1 MTDKRPLSEILTRLY
16 FWGWVGLAPLT
27 IIFGLITLVSYNWQ
41 FRYFLKGLWIG
52 LVNLG
57 ILWTGIFLLIV
68 IGHVVVSTIWRFIES
83 GNQNREHVVRTFGE
97 EFREVY
103 GLGWTILI
111 VIGFISEFLAES
123 YGFSGGLFAVVAFG
137 FLPMTV
143 IAALLAYIWG
153 RAR

>member
-1 MTDKRPLSEILTRLY
+1 MTDKRPLSEVLTRLY
-16 FWGWVGLAPLT
+16 FLGWVGLSPLVL
-27 IIFGLITLVSYNWQ
+27 IFGLIAWASYNWQ
-41 FRYFLKGLWIG
+41 FRYFLVGLKIG

-68 IGHVVVSTIWRFIES
+68 IGHVVVSIMW
-83 GNQNREHVVRTFGE
+83 Q
-97 EFREVY
+97 VY

-123 YGFSGGLFAVVAFG
+123 YGFSGGLFAAVAIG

-143 IAALLAYIWG
+143 VAVLLAYM
-153 RAR
+153 RSRS

>member
-1 MTDKRPLSEILTRLY
+1 MTDKRPLSEVLTRLY
-16 FWGWVGLAPLT
+16 FWGWVGLAPLVL
-27 IIFGLITLVSYNWQ
+27 IFGLIAWVSYNWQ
-41 FRYFLKGLWIG
+41 FRYFLLGLWMG

-68 IGHVVVSTIWRFIES
+68 IGHVVVSIMWHFIET
-83 GNQNREHVVRTFGE
+83 GNQPREHVVRTFGE
-97 EFREVY
+97 AFREVY

-137 FLPMTV
+137 FLPMTALAV
-143 IAALLAYIWG
+143 LLAYIRT
-153 RAR
+153 RA